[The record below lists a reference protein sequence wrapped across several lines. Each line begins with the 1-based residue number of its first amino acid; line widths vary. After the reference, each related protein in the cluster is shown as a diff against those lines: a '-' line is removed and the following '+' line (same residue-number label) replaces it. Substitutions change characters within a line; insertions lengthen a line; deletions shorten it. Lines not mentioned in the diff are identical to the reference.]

1 MKLTEIM
8 QKQKTLSGA
17 SHGESKETVL
27 TEKTV
32 QMDDNQAGDFW
43 ELANNEFTLTENQT
57 QTLQMSRICLM
68 CRLCSSS
75 INLPLNVTKNCS
87 FLTSGTDRMKIL
99 FQVFTNC
106 SLSG

>member
-43 ELANNEFTLTENQT
+43 ELANNWN
-57 QTLQMSRICLM
+57 
-68 CRLCSSS
+68 
-75 INLPLNVTKNCS
+75 
-87 FLTSGTDRMKIL
+87 
-99 FQVFTNC
+99 
-106 SLSG
+106 SL